1 MIYDVIGGMS
11 YDVIMKKFKLS
22 FKIEV
27 STELLQLVNK
37 MQNIIFQEPESY
49 TQVFPW
55 EIIMISEDFFI

>member
-1 MIYDVIGGMS
+1 VIYDVIGGMS
-11 YDVIMKKFKLS
+11 YDVIIKKFKLS

-49 TQVFPW
+49 TQVFP
-55 EIIMISEDFFI
+55 